1 MDNEFYRGEM
11 YYINNDTEYSGNL
24 QGGGE
29 TGGNH
34 Q

>member
-11 YYINNDTEYSGNL
+11 YYINNDAEYSGNL
-24 QGGGE
+24 QGGVDR
-29 TGGNH
+29 